1 MIRNSRRVVAFA
13 IAGAVAIAPVI
24 SGCGAGE
31 TPQSAAPTQL
41 TEAVNASVPQ
51 GDKVSKIDIRNMFLL
66 GPEPDKVFPQG
77 SSLPLYATLINQVKA
92 QDRLVSVTSPDF
104 AQVQI
109 SGGALT
115 MPPAQPDGAGSAVS
129 LVGPSSAATPGAKPT
144 GKATKP
150 TTKPTGE
157 TSPSPGGTSPSPGA
171 TGTQAPSGAPGATG
185 SPGAAAS
192 PSAPSSATPTAPATG
207 TPTAPGAATGKAPL
221 VVLSGLTR
229 ELRGGETVKVK
240 LQFEQAGSVE
250 VSVPVIPQQGEFATY
265 APVSTGVPVP
275 GAASTPATTPSGA
288 TEHGGA
294 ENGTPTQ
301 GGGHGTTAPTAS
313 ESPASH
319 G

>member
-51 GDKVSKIDIRNMFLL
+51 GDKVAKVDIRNMFLL
-66 GPEPDKVFPQG
+66 GPEADKVFPQG
-77 SSLPLYATLINQVKA
+77 SSLPLYATLINQVTA
-92 QDRLVSVTSPDF
+92 QDRLVSVTSSDF

-109 SGGALT
+109 SGGAVT
-115 MPPAQPDGAGSAVS
+115 VPPAQSEGAGSAVT

-144 GKATKP
+144 GNATKP

-157 TSPSPGGTSPSPGA
+157 TSPSPGA
-171 TGTQAPSGAPGATG
+171 TGSPTPTGTPGATG
-185 SPGAAAS
+185 SPTPTGTPGATGS
-192 PSAPSSATPTAPATG
+192 PSAPSSPTPTAPATG
-207 TPTAPGAATGKAPL
+207 APSAPGAGTGKAPL

-275 GAASTPATTPSGA
+275 GAATTPATTPSGA

-301 GGGHGTTAPTAS
+301 GGGHGTTTPTGS
-313 ESPASH
+313 QSPAAH